1 MKFIAEQQG
10 NGLFLATNRYY
21 IKRVENSSAGGIARV
36 HIFVTLRFPS
46 DMTDREMIKRI
57 ILAVVNK
64 YRRKRFA
71 TNPSKLLKRWNW
83 YKKPTYI
90 WVSLYQ
96 YEGPTRWVVYGGWL
110 KKNLI
115 AQAERIYSPKAQPV
129 FVKKLDEMWKG
140 IHLQYSIDVEAAAKS
155 FAEILNVI
163 NDINQKH
170 NIK

>member
-1 MKFIAEQQG
+1 MNFIAERQSKG
-10 NGLFLATNRYY
+10 FFLATNRYY

-57 ILAVVNK
+57 ILVVVNK
-64 YRRKRFA
+64 YRRKLFA
-71 TNPSKLLKRWNW
+71 SNPSKLLKRWNW

-96 YEGPTRWVVYGGWL
+96 FEGPTRWVIHGGWM

-115 AQAERIYSPKAQPV
+115 AQAERIYSSKAQPI
-129 FVKKLDEMWKG
+129 FVQKLDEMWRG
-140 IHLQYSIDVEAAAKS
+140 IRLQYSIDVEAAAKS
-155 FAEILNVI
+155 YAEILKVVNEV
-163 NDINQKH
+163 NQKH
-170 NIK
+170 NIQ